1 MLVQRHV
8 VAGGTNENE
17 NGIGSHGRG
26 PRGSFQD
33 EFIEML

>member
-17 NGIGSHGRG
+17 NGIG
-26 PRGSFQD
+26 PMVEDPEEVFK
-33 EFIEML
+33 MNL